1 MSNKKRRG
9 RGKQSTPKIPRE
21 EYVCGTTADVVSSLT
36 FTFDPVRGTM
46 SIPEVDPST
55 ITRKLTHKRENKDD
69 KVIYS
74 APAEDFSLS
83 LSYIDDLKKRF
94 DYLIAVDT
102 NTRKKPDV
110 QNGYSVSASCMY
122 CITEPLQ
129 AHTDEIPYQYLA
141 SYVIL
146 DTDMQAKHESLGW
159 HLAIKHHI
167 DTPFL
172 RTQRIGVVVDSEL
185 GKHLEINSRTT
196 PYHADFHLPANVSLL
211 YASSDKTDTLANG
224 MIKLCDAGA
233 TRLLDEVE
241 RRGLDE
247 LIQTGPPSEGTAK
260 WFFNSGGRSAPSV

>member
-69 KVIYS
+69 KIIYS

-83 LSYIDDLKKRF
+83 LGYIDELKKRF